1 MRPPLR
7 VRLSPGQVAALER
20 HYRRTPKP
28 AERTR
33 VHIILLSH
41 QGYIP
46 PAIATIVRVDPAT
59 VRRAIHRFE
68 RHGLRGLLNAPRP
81 GRPRKVTPAWEGLL
95 VRTVEQDP
103 RRVGVLR
110 AAWTAPALANYLAE
124 KTGIRVS
131 AERIRQN
138 RRAKAAWGRH
148 IWQES
153 RPHSG
158 GVVSGGMV
166 TRTRCATGETLPAPV
181 RNHR

>member
-1 MRPPLR
+1 MRLPLR

-59 VRRAIHRFE
+59 VRRAIHRYG
-68 RHGLRGLLNAPRP
+68 RHGLQGLLNQPRP
-81 GRPRKVTPAWEGLL
+81 GRPRKVTPAWERLL
-95 VRTVEQDP
+95 VRTMEQDP

-110 AAWTAPALANYLAE
+110 AAWTAPALADHLAE
-124 KTGIRVS
+124 KTGVRVS
-131 AERIRQN
+131 AARVRHYLRQHGYAP
-138 RRAKAAWGRH
+138 RRPTWTVRHLARRDPEYEAKGSAPRRSRAARRLG
-148 IWQES
+148 
-153 RPHSG
+153 
-158 GVVSGGMV
+158 
-166 TRTRCATGETLPAPV
+166 
-181 RNHR
+181 

>member
-103 RRVGVLR
+103 HRRCRGILSR
-110 AAWTAPALANYLAE
+110 A
-124 KTGIRVS
+124 RVPS
-131 AERIRQN
+131 
-138 RRAKAAWGRH
+138 
-148 IWQES
+148 
-153 RPHSG
+153 
-158 GVVSGGMV
+158 
-166 TRTRCATGETLPAPV
+166 
-181 RNHR
+181 